1 MLLSIAVAG
10 LLLAAPAGAQRTVD
24 DWLVAARGHEPGKL
38 DEPAVALS
46 QWPRD
51 ATFAAIDRAS
61 RDAGVDVG
69 VLTRALILH
78 TDIAIFQRAAGGG
91 AAAGVGRSIR
101 LLDTERVASLKRTF
115 QWDAGRRLATTL
127 AKRPLGA
134 PIARAWCRAVAALL
148 QEWGDFGAVRLHL
161 NKASDLFPGDPV
173 LTLYRGTLHQA
184 YADRRVQSYLA
195 RQRRSSSLTPQQL
208 LDGSSDDTAA
218 EPLTASVKA
227 TSVELGFAEGALR
240 RAIELDPALVE
251 ARIRLAHV
259 LGEVGKAS
267 EAAALARAALAKPL
281 PPFLDYYGAMVL
293 GRIEA
298 RLGHAAEARAAFE
311 RAATLFPHAQSARVA
326 SSASDLAAGRAGDA
340 LASIMAGIGPDAPA
354 DRNDPWAWCYRVHEP
369 QATSLV
375 VDLRAMA
382 R

>member
-227 TSVELGFAEGALR
+227 TSIELGFA
-240 RAIELDPALVE
+240 
-251 ARIRLAHV
+251 
-259 LGEVGKAS
+259 
-267 EAAALARAALAKPL
+267 
-281 PPFLDYYGAMVL
+281 
-293 GRIEA
+293 
-298 RLGHAAEARAAFE
+298 
-311 RAATLFPHAQSARVA
+311 
-326 SSASDLAAGRAGDA
+326 
-340 LASIMAGIGPDAPA
+340 
-354 DRNDPWAWCYRVHEP
+354 
-369 QATSLV
+369 
-375 VDLRAMA
+375 
-382 R
+382 